1 MINIYGS
8 RTDMEL
14 RVWRS
19 RALATCAVR
28 SHKFAEPK
36 EFKHARTVEH
46 KEFPRTAKNKIKI
59 GFYYNAV
66 GDESI

>member
-1 MINIYGS
+1 
-8 RTDMEL
+8 MEP

-46 KEFPRTAKNKIKI
+46 KKSFHGRPKIKIKI
-59 GFYYNAV
+59 GFYNAV
-66 GDESI
+66 GEESI